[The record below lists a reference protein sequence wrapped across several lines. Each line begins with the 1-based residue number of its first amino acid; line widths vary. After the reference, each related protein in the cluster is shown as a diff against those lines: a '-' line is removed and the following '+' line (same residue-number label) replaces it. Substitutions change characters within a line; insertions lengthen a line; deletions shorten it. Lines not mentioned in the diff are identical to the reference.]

1 MPENSGISA
10 NIDISHMTARDLA
23 AAIARRDITSEQALD
38 QLLDRVARLNP
49 GINAV
54 VSMDTEGA
62 RTRAREADHA
72 LDRGENWGPLHG
84 VPMTIKDTYEVVGMP
99 CTSGAPELAQYMP
112 QSNADAVDRLQA
124 AGAVIFG
131 KTNCPIWA
139 GDLQSFNDVYGQT
152 NNPWN
157 AERTCGGSSGGAAA
171 ALAAGLTPLELG
183 SDIGGSIRNPAHFC
197 GVVGHKP
204 SFGIVPIRGHIP
216 GPPGTVSDTDIGV
229 AGPLARSVDDLEL
242 AMDILAAP
250 GRQDAKGWRVDLPQ
264 PRHADISQ
272 YRIAVWADDDACRV
286 DAETAGAIQR
296 AGEALSGMGARVD
309 MDARPAFTLA
319 EAHETYYMLLAAV
332 MAASLPQAMRE
343 NMRANPPAADDTS
356 HAAMFRRGAV
366 MDHAEWL
373 MWHEKRERMRE
384 QWSAFFADWDVV
396 LCPVVARAAFP
407 HDHSSNFQ
415 ERRIEIDGQN
425 RQYVDMVMWAGLTC
439 GYYLPATVVP
449 VAQSADGLP
458 IGVQIAGDFMD
469 DRTTLDVARA
479 LESAM
484 GGVRTPPGF
493 E

>member
-1 MPENSGISA
+1 MPDNA
-10 NIDISHMTARDLA
+10 RTTDISRLTTAQLA
-23 AAIARRDITSEQALD
+23 AAIVNRDITSEDALD
-38 QLLDRVARLNP
+38 QLLARVERLNP
-49 GINAV
+49 AINAV
-54 VSMDTEGA
+54 VALDAEGA
-62 RTRAREADHA
+62 RARARAADHA

-99 CTSGAPELAQYMP
+99 CTSGAPELAEYRP
-112 QSNADAVDRLQA
+112 ATNADAVDRLLD

-157 AERTCGGSSGGAAA
+157 VERTCGGSSGGAAA

-204 SFGIVPIRGHIP
+204 SFGIVPVRGHIP
-216 GPPGTVSDTDIGV
+216 GAPGDLTGADIAV

-242 AMDILAAP
+242 ALNVLTAP
-250 GRQDAKGWRVDLPQ
+250 GRQDAKGWRVDLPE
-264 PRHADISQ
+264 PRHNDISQ
-272 YRIAVWADDDACRV
+272 YRVAVWADDDACRV
-286 DAETAGAIQR
+286 DGETSGAVQR
-296 AGEALSGMGARVD
+296 AGEALAQMGATVD
-309 MDARPAFTLA
+309 MDARPGFTMA

-332 MAASLPQAMRE
+332 MAASLPKAMRD
-343 NMRANPPAADDTS
+343 NMRAHPPAADDRT

-373 MWHEKRERMRE
+373 GWNEKRERMRA
-384 QWSAFFADWDVV
+384 QWSAFFQDWDVV
-396 LCPVVARAAFP
+396 LCPVVPRSAFP
-407 HDHSSNFQ
+407 HDHSANFQ
-415 ERRIEIDGQN
+415 NRRVEIDGQD
-425 RQYVDMVMWAGLTC
+425 RQYVDMVMWAGVTC

-484 GGVRTPPGF
+484 GGVKIPAGF